1 VESDLTFAL
10 QVTITGLLVVFTA
23 LVGVALIVMLFQRL
37 ENVGDSPAPSAAP
50 DVAKQAP
57 AAAQQESSMPA
68 GSEEHNSPSPEV
80 IAVIS
85 AAVATATGKK
95 VRIHRVRYR
104 ASLNRQ
110 DGGSGIEWTTSGRVA
125 LMASRT
131 PRN

>member
-1 VESDLTFAL
+1 MTFAL

-37 ENVGDSPAPSAAP
+37 ENVGDSSSSAPSAAP

-57 AAAQQESSMPA
+57 APAAQKESSMP
-68 GSEEHNSPSPEV
+68 GPEEHGAPSPEV

-131 PRN
+131 PRK

>member
-1 VESDLTFAL
+1 MTFAL

-37 ENVGDSPAPSAAP
+37 ENVGDSASSAPSAAP

-57 AAAQQESSMPA
+57 AAAQKETSMP
-68 GSEEHNSPSPEV
+68 GPEEHGTLSPEV

-131 PRN
+131 PRK